1 MLALSYGPR
10 PERQSSKVGTSR
22 DGDRNGTANY
32 LNISC
37 EARKLTSPAVAPS
50 SATRPHPTQAIRWRP
65 LAGPPPG
72 SRDEMRLP
80 LCVKCGRFRPKTM
93 ILCVGRRAG
102 REFCRAPTLYGRQR
116 PYHVDYTGSRQI
128 TEVKHHRA
136 RLVRGWVSAGENC
149 VLLAPLHFFP
159 FNVATPASPLFTQTF
174 PLSQRYL
181 VLHFKLL

>member
-1 MLALSYGPR
+1 MQTKIYRSSHRVSDAPPGPR
-10 PERQSSKVGTSR
+10 PSRRCFSCLRCHMDHDPSGSERQSSKVGTSR

-102 REFCRAPTLYGRQR
+102 REFSRAPTLYGRQ
-116 PYHVDYTGSRQI
+116 G
-128 TEVKHHRA
+128 
-136 RLVRGWVSAGENC
+136 L
-149 VLLAPLHFFP
+149 
-159 FNVATPASPLFTQTF
+159 
-174 PLSQRYL
+174 
-181 VLHFKLL
+181 